1 MISYFIVAL
10 HVYKKLFEQTY
21 KSQFQV
27 IFGQDSFP
35 PKISQFQVGQSFA
48 ELYKLSPC
56 EWMRKFKFKMK
67 TSSRN
72 ITKLWAALQ
81 NMYSAE
87 LLQISASSIVIIPL
101 FQTVGCLER
110 SKKITFIMWLKLQ
123 KQSLKIRFIMWF
135 KF

>member
-10 HVYKKLFEQTY
+10 HVYNKLFEQTY

-56 EWMRKFKFKMK
+56 EWMREYLLLPFIFLHKSLPFLLTRAGFAVRYFSFAW
-67 TSSRN
+67 SS
-72 ITKLWAALQ
+72 
-81 NMYSAE
+81 
-87 LLQISASSIVIIPL
+87 VIIL
-101 FQTVGCLER
+101 L
-110 SKKITFIMWLKLQ
+110 
-123 KQSLKIRFIMWF
+123 
-135 KF
+135 